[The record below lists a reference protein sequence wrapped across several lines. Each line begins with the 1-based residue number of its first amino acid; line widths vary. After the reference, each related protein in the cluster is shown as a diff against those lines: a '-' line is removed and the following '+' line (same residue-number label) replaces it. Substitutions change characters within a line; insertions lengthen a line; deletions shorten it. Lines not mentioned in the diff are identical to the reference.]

1 MQFLEVGDQFIN
13 LDFVTDIQVLN
24 DGSLTI
30 SFAVQEF
37 QHARIL
43 RIAADQAG
51 PLLAWLRRNAER
63 VSAEVAGS
71 VASVAATGRDEA
83 PSVADDEGLAW
94 TEQD

>member
-13 LDFVTDIQVLN
+13 LDFVTDIQILN

-37 QHARIL
+37 QHARVL
-43 RIAADQAG
+43 RIAADQAR

-63 VSAEVAGS
+63 LSSAVAGS
-71 VASVAATGRDEA
+71 TATVAPAGRDQA
-83 PSVADDEGLAW
+83 RSTADDEGLAW
-94 TEQD
+94 TEQ